1 MTKREIDMN
10 NKLLLIVI
18 LIMFVGAFITTANA
32 KNLNFLCSKK
42 QNITVTLKNETNLEK
57 AKAKILE
64 IPQIKIIKITDRNK
78 EWSKYVN
85 KYDDLPNMQNP
96 FKNEFV
102 IKTNKKANLNEVL
115 SKIKEM
121 DFIED
126 VKYVSDTE
134 CIGK

>member
-1 MTKREIDMN
+1 MN
-10 NKLLLIVI
+10 NKLLLIIGI
-18 LIMFVGAFITTANA
+18 LIMFAGAFTVFITVANA

-42 QNITVTLKNETNLEK
+42 QNITVTLKNETNIEK
-57 AKAKILE
+57 AKSKILE
-64 IPQIKIIKITDRNK
+64 IPQIKILKITDRNK

-102 IKTNKKANLNEVL
+102 VKTNKKANINEIVR
-115 SKIKEM
+115 KIKEM

>member
-1 MTKREIDMN
+1 MTLI
-10 NKLLLIVI
+10 IVI
-18 LIMFVGAFITTANA
+18 LIIFVSAFTLFITAANA

-64 IPQIKIIKITDRNK
+64 ISQIKIIKITDRNK

-102 IKTNKKANLNEVL
+102 IKANKKANVNEIL
-115 SKIKEM
+115 SKLKEM
-121 DFIED
+121 NFIED

>member
-1 MTKREIDMN
+1 MN
-10 NKLLLIVI
+10 NKMLLIIVM
-18 LIMFVGAFITTANA
+18 LIMLISAFTVFITVANA

-42 QNITVTLKNETNLEK
+42 QNITVILKNETNLEK

-64 IPQIKIIKITDRNK
+64 IPQIKILKITDRNK

-102 IKTNKKANLNEVL
+102 IKINKKGTANEILN
-115 SKIKEM
+115 KIKEM
-121 DFIED
+121 DFVED
-126 VKYVSDTE
+126 VKYVSNTE
-134 CIGK
+134 CMGK

>member
-1 MTKREIDMN
+1 MN
-10 NKLLLIVI
+10 NKLLLMIVI
-18 LIMFVGAFITTANA
+18 LIMFISAFTVFITVANA

-42 QNITVTLKNETNLEK
+42 QNITVILKNETNIEK

-102 IKTNKKANLNEVL
+102 IKPNKKANVNEISGKL
-115 SKIKEM
+115 KEM

-134 CIGK
+134 CMGK

>member
-1 MTKREIDMN
+1 MN
-10 NKLLLIVI
+10 NKILLIVI
-18 LIMFVGAFITTANA
+18 LIMFVGAFTVFITVANA

-42 QNITVTLKNETNLEK
+42 QNITVTLKNETNIEK
-57 AKAKILE
+57 AKAKISE

-102 IKTNKKANLNEVL
+102 IKTNKKANVNEVL
-115 SKIKEM
+115 RKIKEM

-134 CIGK
+134 CIKK

>member
-1 MTKREIDMN
+1 MN
-10 NKLLLIVI
+10 NKILLIVI
-18 LIMFVGAFITTANA
+18 LIMFVGAFTVFITVANA

-42 QNITVTLKNETNLEK
+42 QNITVTLKNETNIEK
-57 AKAKILE
+57 AKAKISE

-78 EWSKYVN
+78 EWSKMVN

-102 IKTNKKANLNEVL
+102 IKTNKKANVNEVL
-115 SKIKEM
+115 RKIKEM

-134 CIGK
+134 CIKK

>member
-1 MTKREIDMN
+1 MN
-10 NKLLLIVI
+10 NKILLIVI
-18 LIMFVGAFITTANA
+18 LIMFVGAFTVFITVANA

-42 QNITVTLKNETNLEK
+42 QNITVTLKNETNIEK
-57 AKAKILE
+57 AKAKISE

-102 IKTNKKANLNEVL
+102 IKINKKANVNEVL
-115 SKIKEM
+115 NKIKEM

-134 CIGK
+134 CIKK